1 MRVSVAAAPS
11 PHLQRIV
18 QEAQAFL
25 EENLDRDLDLRS
37 IAAQARLSP
46 YYFTRVFTATVGT
59 PPYRYLI
66 ALRIARAKELLSGTE
81 LTVTQICSRVGFQS
95 LPHFTTT
102 FRRHTGSTPT
112 DYRRRQDFEAD
123 VRFTPGTAPLVVQP
137 DRRLTR

>member
-1 MRVSVAAAPS
+1 MRVSIAAAPS

-18 QEAQAFL
+18 REAQAFL
-25 EENLDRDLDLRS
+25 EDNLDRDLDLRA

-46 YYFTRVFTATVGT
+46 YYFTRVFTACVGT

-66 ALRIARAKELLSGTE
+66 ALRIARAKELLRDTE

-102 FRRHTGSTPT
+102 FRRHTGTTPT
-112 DYRRRQDFEAD
+112 DYRRRRDYESD
-123 VRFTPGTAPLVVQP
+123 VRFSAGTAPLVVQP
-137 DRRLTR
+137 DRRFTR